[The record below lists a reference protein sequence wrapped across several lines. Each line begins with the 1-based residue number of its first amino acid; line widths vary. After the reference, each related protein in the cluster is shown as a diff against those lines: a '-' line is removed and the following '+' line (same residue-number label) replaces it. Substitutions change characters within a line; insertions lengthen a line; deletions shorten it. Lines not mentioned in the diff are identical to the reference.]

1 MFAVAAGAAAVLL
14 GLWLWRLSD
23 IELDPREPPLV
34 KPTIPFIGHI
44 IGLMWYSHDY
54 LAMIW

>member
-54 LAMIW
+54 LAMI